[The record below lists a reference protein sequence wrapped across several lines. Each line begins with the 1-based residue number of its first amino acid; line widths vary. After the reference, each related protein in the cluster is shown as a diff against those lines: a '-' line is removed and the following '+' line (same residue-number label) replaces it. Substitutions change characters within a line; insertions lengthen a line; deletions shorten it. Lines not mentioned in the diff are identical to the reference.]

1 MEEVIS
7 HNQSKRCVLFNIAP
21 KNMDLIVNCHQHLS
35 RLSFTTRMEEVISHN
50 QSKRSVL
57 FNIAPKNMDLIVN
70 FHQQQSRV
78 SFATHKEVIIVEN
91 LTHEHKAN
99 LWYTDFELKS
109 FRSDAAQLLLS
120 ITSSEMTVA
129 QYAKLHVNETSAFL
143 GLENYL
149 SQASIREVKMRRRA
163 IVDAVLYEQ
172 ERQHHSGN
180 INVHKMSVVSQA
192 VSGLSRRRAR
202 LIAMVHHSN
211 NN

>member
-1 MEEVIS
+1 
-7 HNQSKRCVLFNIAP
+7 
-21 KNMDLIVNCHQHLS
+21 
-35 RLSFTTRMEEVISHN
+35 
-50 QSKRSVL
+50 
-57 FNIAPKNMDLIVN
+57 MDLIVN
-70 FHQQQSRV
+70 FPQHQSRG
-78 SFATHKEVIIVEN
+78 SFATHLEVTIVEN
-91 LTHEHKAN
+91 LSHEHKTN

-109 FRSDAAQLLLS
+109 FKRNSALLLLS

-129 QYAKLHVNETSAFL
+129 RYAELHVNETSAFL

-163 IVDAVLYEQ
+163 IVDAVLHEQ

-180 INVHKMSVVSQA
+180 INVDKMSVVSQA